1 VLDVAC
7 GRGRHLHWFAARG
20 HPVTGVDRD
29 AEALVDPGL
38 LGRLLTLPATRVLAI
53 RDGRLPVTHADGGTG
68 LAFRAPSPADLDA
81 FAIYLGRT
89 APGPGD
95 QGEPTA
101 YVGVVEAPGAG
112 DHDAGFAG
120 LRSIALSLPPV
131 HGALAA
137 TLSALANWHAT
148 HTHCPRCGAPTT
160 PVQAGWVRRCAADGS
175 DHFPRTDPAV
185 IMAVVDADDRLLLAR
200 GRGFTPTGMSV
211 LAGFVEPGE
220 TLAEAVAREVAE
232 EVGVTVTEVE
242 YVGDQPWP
250 FPTGL
255 MIGFRARARDTAL
268 RLRDGEI
275 EAARWFTRAE
285 LDAALGEEGLRI
297 PGRASIAR
305 RLIED
310 WYGAPLEAPD
320 TMLRR

>member
-1 VLDVAC
+1 MTTPFPIAGLA
-7 GRGRHLHWFAARG
+7 L
-20 HPVTGVDRD
+20 TG
-29 AEALVDPGL
+29 PGL
-38 LGRLLTLPATRVLAI
+38 ERSAERRTDALLLPTLLGDPATRVLAI
-53 RDGRLPVTHADGGTG
+53 RGGRLPIAAPDR
-68 LAFRAPSPADLDA
+68 LRWRAPYRDDRDRLVVFLGTDA
-81 FAIYLGRT
+81 
-89 APGPGD
+89 
-95 QGEPTA
+95 EHTA
-101 YVGVVEAPGAG
+101 YVGVIEDPSESDRDEGW
-112 DHDAGFAG
+112 AG
-120 LRSIALSLPPV
+120 LRAVAGTLPAAE
-131 HGALAA
+131 GATAA
-137 TLSALANWHAT
+137 TLAALANWHAT
-148 HTHCPRCGAPTT
+148 HGRCPRCGAPTE
-160 PVQAGWVRRCAADGS
+160 PVLAGWVRRCGEDGS

-185 IMAVVDADDRLLLAR
+185 IMAVTDADNRLLLAR
-200 GRGFTPTGMSV
+200 GAGFLAAGMSV

>member
-1 VLDVAC
+1 MS
-7 GRGRHLHWFAARG
+7 ARLTG
-20 HPVTGVDRD
+20 LALTGPGVDRD
-29 AEALVDPGL
+29 AEARTDPGL

-81 FAIYLGRT
+81 FAIYLGRA

-95 QGEPTA
+95 RGERTA

-220 TLAEAVAREVAE
+220 TMAAAVAREVAE
-232 EVGVTVTEVE
+232 EVGVEVADVE

-250 FPTGL
+250 FPSGL
-255 MIGFRARARDTAL
+255 MVGFRARALGTEL
-268 RLRDGEI
+268 RLQEGAI
-275 EAARWFTRAE
+275 EAARWFDRAE
-285 LDAALGEEGLRI
+285 FTAALAAGELHI
-297 PGRASIAR
+297 SGRLSISR

-310 WYGAPLEAPD
+310 WYGTEIDVPD
-320 TMLRR
+320 AAVRRT